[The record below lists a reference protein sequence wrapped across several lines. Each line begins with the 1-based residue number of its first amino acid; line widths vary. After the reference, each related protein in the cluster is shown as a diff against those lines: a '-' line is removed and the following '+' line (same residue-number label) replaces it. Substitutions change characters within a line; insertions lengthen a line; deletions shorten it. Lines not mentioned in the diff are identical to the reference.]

1 MHACM
6 CIRDLLGE
14 ARPLGLLCLKLG
26 LEWVD
31 LEGACGGGGEV
42 RVRARAEGEG

>member
-1 MHACM
+1 MRACM

-26 LEWVD
+26 LERGD
-31 LEGACGGGGEV
+31 LEGA
-42 RVRARAEGEG
+42 